1 MHTGGQ
7 PLTFQPFPVLGRR
20 KYVRP
25 YGTAGPGQ
33 AGVVGLCSFNLQ
45 QLVVQEKQHCQLYT
59 SILWPPLLS
68 SLICHQHCHCHRTL
82 YRKLPLTDIAILDA
96 LTQWNT
102 SATSHVLYTYVGIA
116 DAHYISLTHI
126 HIRTCTHVLYI
137 EYVYTVAGM
146 YTHCT
151 TGCGYA
157 REIPLHHSPAS
168 GPCTAAAL
176 HCNLVHPH
184 S

>member
-1 MHTGGQ
+1 MHTHTHPPTHKHTAHRCIFLTQNMPKMSMKYKVMMYVCTYMKHTHVMHTGGQ

-45 QLVVQEKQHCQLYT
+45 QLVVQEKQHCQLCT
-59 SILWPPLLS
+59 NILPTLLS

-82 YRKLPLTDIAILDA
+82 YRNLPLTEIAILDT

-102 SATSHVLYTYVGIA
+102 SATSHVLYT
-116 DAHYISLTHI
+116 
-126 HIRTCTHVLYI
+126 
-137 EYVYTVAGM
+137 
-146 YTHCT
+146 
-151 TGCGYA
+151 
-157 REIPLHHSPAS
+157 
-168 GPCTAAAL
+168 
-176 HCNLVHPH
+176 
-184 S
+184 